1 MNLSTI
7 TLLVLA
13 WQLLANSNGEKSPLD
28 NVGSLLTEDNKAVV
42 DNIKK
47 LTDSTASAEDKTG
60 AVLGLATNPSVAVIA
75 EKLLGK
81 KDSAPLIN
89 DEGFNLGTP
98 SADSRI
104 FFKEVDN
111 VADTEV
117 KSKLYKWYDWQ
128 YK

>member
-13 WQLLANSNGEKSPLD
+13 WQLLGNSNGGKSPID
-28 NVGSLLTEDNKAVV
+28 NIGSLLTDDNKAVV
-42 DNIKK
+42 DSIKK

-60 AVLGLATNPSVAVIA
+60 AVLGLATNPSVASIA

-81 KDSAPLIN
+81 NDSAPLIN

-98 SADSRI
+98 STDSRI

-111 VADTEV
+111 VADIEV